1 MTALV
6 IGLGIS
12 GRAAV
17 ELLETQGER
26 VVGYDARAEAA
37 TGVPADEIRTG
48 VWDRDLLDG
57 IDLVVPSPGVAE
69 TSTVMAD
76 VLASGIPV
84 WSELELGFR
93 ALGGKPVI
101 AVTGTNGKTT
111 VTELTA
117 AMLLCSGVDAAAVGN
132 IGDPISGLGVAD
144 HEVLVVEASSF
155 QLRFIDHFRPDAA
168 VIINFAPDHLD
179 WHPDVAAY
187 GAAKA
192 RIFERM
198 EAGDR
203 LVFDADD
210 PGAAGLV
217 ASSGSARIGVSGVQ
231 RRGGSG
237 PEGSDMDLAGAKV
250 SLSEL
255 QRVDPVMLVDLAAA
269 AEAARALGAS
279 DEGIVE
285 AALAY
290 EPGRH
295 RREIVAAV
303 GGVTFVDD
311 SKATNP
317 HAALAAIASF
327 PSVVLIAGGRAKGL
341 DIRPLATAESV
352 RGLVAIGESAGLL
365 LDERADAIAADS
377 MAEAVARAV
386 SLSSPGD
393 VVLLAPGC
401 ASFDMFDSYGHR
413 GDVFAAAVREEV
425 GI

>member
-1 MTALV
+1 MTVLV

-17 ELLETQGER
+17 DLLNSQGER
-26 VVGYDARAEAA
+26 VVGYDAKSESAS
-37 TGVPADEIRTG
+37 GVDADEIRTG
-48 VWDRDLLDG
+48 DWERDLLDG
-57 IDLVVPSPGVAE
+57 IDLVVPSPGIAE
-69 TSTVMAD
+69 TSRVMAD

-93 ALGGKPVI
+93 ALEGKPVVAI
-101 AVTGTNGKTT
+101 TGTNGKTT

-117 AMLLCSGVDAAAVGN
+117 AMLIASGIDAAAVGN
-132 IGDPISGLGVAD
+132 IGDPISGAGVTD
-144 HEVLVVEASSF
+144 HDVVVVEASSF
-155 QLRFIDHFRPDAA
+155 QLRFIDQFRPSAA

-198 EAGDR
+198 GSGDR

-217 ASSGSARIGVSGVQ
+217 ASSGSVRIGVSGV
-231 RRGGSG
+231 RGSGGSG
-237 PEGSDMDLAGAKV
+237 PDGNEVNLAGTKV
-250 SLSEL
+250 SLQDL
-255 QRVDPVMLVDLAAA
+255 HRVDPAMLVDLAAA
-269 AEAARALGAS
+269 AEAARALGAT
-279 DEGIVE
+279 DDGIAE
-285 AALAY
+285 AAVAY
-290 EPGRH
+290 QSGRH
-295 RREIVAAV
+295 RREVVAAV

-317 HAALAAIASF
+317 HAALAAITSY

-352 RGLVAIGESAGLL
+352 RGLVAIGESAALL
-365 LDERADAIAADS
+365 LDERPDGIAAES